1 MPGTIH
7 VFTFVKG
14 DETLRMAYTSE
25 GVMNT
30 DVMAPIYDNWE
41 YETDFEIPVVD
52 ITYDEVKA
60 LWDKQPKA
68 KPINCEFDDYE
79 KSLDICDCGIAGGC

>member
-7 VFTFVKG
+7 VFAFVKG

-25 GVMNT
+25 GVMNK
-30 DVMAPIYDNWE
+30 DPMAPIYDGWA
-41 YETDFEIPVVD
+41 YITDFDIPEVD

-68 KPINCEFDDYE
+68 KPINCFSPVNEP
-79 KSLDICDCGIAGGC
+79 CDCGSTCKGYGT